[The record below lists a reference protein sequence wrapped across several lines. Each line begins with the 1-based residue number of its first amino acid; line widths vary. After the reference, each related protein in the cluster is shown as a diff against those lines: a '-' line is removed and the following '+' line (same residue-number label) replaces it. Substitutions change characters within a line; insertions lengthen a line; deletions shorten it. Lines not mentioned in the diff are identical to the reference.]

1 MFYTG
6 FMPGAPTAL
15 ASKFKILAL
24 VLDERARRLVAAA
37 EAEAMGFGRS
47 NGSGSGERPVAR
59 HGDSRHCRARRS
71 LRSRR
76 ADSVSGDKVRS
87 ERGPSN
93 RDAGLKRDLES
104 LVEPVTRGD
113 PESSLR
119 WTCKSVRQLAA
130 ELKRMNHQTS
140 HRMVAELLHE
150 MEYSLQANSQTLE
163 GSAHPDRDAQFHPSQ
178 TRAGSFSSRASPLF
192 P

>member
-1 MFYTG
+1 MPDAETG
-6 FMPGAPTAL
+6 L
-15 ASKFKILAL
+15 ASKLKVLAR

-37 EAEAMGFGRS
+37 EAEAIGFG
-47 NGSGSGERPVAR
+47 GVTAVAR
-59 HGDSRHCRARRS
+59 AGGLLRGTMIRGIAELKVAPKPTRGQRIRRQGAG
-71 LRSRR
+71 RKRTV
-76 ADSVSGDKVRS
+76 D
-87 ERGPSN
+87 

-119 WTCKSVRQLAA
+119 WTCQSVRQLAA

-150 MEYSLQANSQTLE
+150 WNTASRQTAKRRKAPRTPT
-163 GSAHPDRDAQFHPSQ
+163 GMHSFTTSQ
-178 TRAGSFSSRASPLF
+178 TRAGNFNRRASPLF